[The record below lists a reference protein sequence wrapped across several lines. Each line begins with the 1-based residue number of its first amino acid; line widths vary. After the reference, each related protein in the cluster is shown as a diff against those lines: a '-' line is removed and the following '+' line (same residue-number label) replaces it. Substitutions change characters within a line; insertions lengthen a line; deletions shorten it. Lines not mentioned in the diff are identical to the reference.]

1 MLSIDHRQILEWSVQ
16 AQARRGDVEA
26 IVCFSCSFTHW
37 SPLFL
42 LPYYCNADLG
52 THQASLLTCIA
63 TSATWCF
70 CTAAGSLLSA
80 CCGNDKPSTVAA
92 GPSSGRKRSVAL
104 LFCSIILQIVFQY
117 GLAPTLAGDNSADFD
132 FDAWIS
138 GCEQYLEGNVNANK
152 LLLESCVGNY
162 ANYRVAAATTL
173 FFVLAALAAA
183 LKPTANREAWPAKFV
198 LWLFLVVGFVFIDS
212 DPTFSDVYL
221 NVARGKSLSVVSASY
236 ASACYK

>member
-1 MLSIDHRQILEWSVQ
+1 LLLWPS
-16 AQARRGDVEA
+16 
-26 IVCFSCSFTHW
+26 CFTQCTATLIS
-37 SPLFL
+37 
-42 LPYYCNADLG
+42 A
-52 THQASLLTCIA
+52 QASLLTCIA

-138 GCEQYLEGNVNANK
+138 GCEQHVGGDELI
-152 LLLESCVGNY
+152 LESCVGNY

-212 DPTFSDVYL
+212 DPTFSKVYL
-221 NVARGKSLSVVSASY
+221 NVARSKSGLVSESYVCWLAPNDGLTASSTSPPPHDLLLSTIIDLR
-236 ASACYK
+236 